1 MDALLT
7 TTTEPPKHRADAPL
21 SSASTSNTALAGS
34 RVSTTGVSAR
44 DAGAGTGLLTA
55 DPPDRFD
62 DRPARHAAVAPVWS
76 SEAS

>member
-1 MDALLT
+1 MDALL
-7 TTTEPPKHRADAPL
+7 TTTEPPKHRADAPT
-21 SSASTSNTALAGS
+21 SSASRSNKALVGS

-55 DPPDRFD
+55 DPPDRFV
-62 DRPARHAAVAPVWS
+62 DRPARQAAAARVWS